1 MAKLENYTGS
11 VELISGIKQK
21 NNGDFP
27 LMEAH
32 SVQVDESG
40 KRLDELLEEKADKSY
55 VVEIFEQLKE
65 LIQTGEITQAVA
77 LLDSAILDLSTLA

>member
-11 VELISGIKQK
+11 VELISGIRQK

-40 KRLDELLEEKADKSY
+40 KRLDELLDNLGNSSTNSSIFVIDSY
-55 VVEIFEQLKE
+55 GRICINVN
-65 LIQTGEITQAVA
+65 TGG
-77 LLDSAILDLSTLA
+77 D